1 MVTGLKSLRIS
12 ILGWLDNSQYAAN
25 TTAKNQIDWAR
36 AIPFVGLHLA
46 CFGAIFVSFSW
57 FALIFALALYVI
69 RMFAITAFYHRYFAH
84 KAFKTSRIGQ
94 FIFAVLGA
102 SAVQRGPLWWA
113 SHHRN
118 HHAHSDDVV
127 DAHSPH
133 QHGFL
138 WSHIGWFLS
147 RANFSTQ
154 LERVKELA
162 HFPELRFL
170 DRFDVIIPIALAA
183 SIYALGETLAFTAP
197 HLNTNGFQLFIWGFI
212 LSTVLLYHG
221 TFCVN
226 SLAHKWGKRS
236 YASEAAEDG
245 QQGLEKWRSGRYALV
260 LADVHMPV
268 MDGYEM
274 TRALRSEESRRGLPR
289 TPVVA
294 LTAAALKGETE
305 RCLNAGM
312 DDYLAKP
319 VSIAELVGCLQKWLP
334 HTQHPDAST
343 PVIGTSALP
352 LPPTSTR
359 LAPLDPQTLDILTGG
374 DRKEIRALLDDFLD
388 ATAQDLA
395 ALLHARETGDT
406 AGMASEAHKIKGA
419 ARMVGAPELAFAA
432 TELELAAKSA
442 DWPHLLPLLVEIQA
456 AVERL
461 QRHVQAVY
469 PGAVNS
475 GES

>member
-226 SLAHKWGKRS
+226 SLAHVWGKR
-236 YASEAAEDG
+236 
-245 QQGLEKWRSGRYALV
+245 RYA
-260 LADVHMPV
+260 
-268 MDGYEM
+268 
-274 TRALRSEESRRGLPR
+274 TRDHSRNNALIALITLGEGWHNNHHHFPGSAKQGFYWWEIDFTYYGLR
-289 TPVVA
+289 
-294 LTAAALKGETE
+294 
-305 RCLNAGM
+305 
-312 DDYLAKP
+312 
-319 VSIAELVGCLQKWLP
+319 I
-334 HTQHPDAST
+334 
-343 PVIGTSALP
+343 
-352 LPPTSTR
+352 
-359 LAPLDPQTLDILTGG
+359 
-374 DRKEIRALLDDFLD
+374 
-388 ATAQDLA
+388 LA
-395 ALLHARETGDT
+395 ALGIIWDLKMVPSAIKN
-406 AGMASEAHKIKGA
+406 AHINKK
-419 ARMVGAPELAFAA
+419 
-432 TELELAAKSA
+432 
-442 DWPHLLPLLVEIQA
+442 LVA
-456 AVERL
+456 
-461 QRHVQAVY
+461 
-469 PGAVNS
+469 
-475 GES
+475 